1 MLEGDSIEYELI
13 EKCCQL
19 IKSDNP
25 FTLEIG
31 VRLGKGSE
39 TILKSLKN
47 KNHWHVGVD
56 PYGELRYQHFDKDS
70 DVKHS
75 SGVIPTYPNSMKT
88 TVLQNLNFHNFILLP
103 MCDTEFMEKYCNGV
117 PIYNK
122 LKTIRNDYDLV
133 LLDGPHTT
141 YDVLK
146 EVMFFGE
153 RLNNNGILILDDW
166 PTYKSPMIV
175 DIAKMLDIKPLHI
188 GENKLVLKK
197 YD

>member
-1 MLEGDSIEYELI
+1 
-13 EKCCQL
+13 
-19 IKSDNP
+19 
-25 FTLEIG
+25 
-31 VRLGKGSE
+31 
-39 TILKSLKN
+39 
-47 KNHWHVGVD
+47 
-56 PYGELRYQHFDKDS
+56 
-70 DVKHS
+70 
-75 SGVIPTYPNSMKT
+75 
-88 TVLQNLNFHNFILLP
+88 

-153 RLNNNGILILDDW
+153 RLNNNGMMILDDW

>member
-1 MLEGDSIEYELI
+1 
-13 EKCCQL
+13 
-19 IKSDNP
+19 
-25 FTLEIG
+25 
-31 VRLGKGSE
+31 
-39 TILKSLKN
+39 
-47 KNHWHVGVD
+47 
-56 PYGELRYQHFDKDS
+56 
-70 DVKHS
+70 
-75 SGVIPTYPNSMKT
+75 
-88 TVLQNLNFHNFILLP
+88 

-153 RLNNNGILILDDW
+153 RLNNNGMMILDDW

-188 GENKLVLKK
+188 GENKLVLKNMINIIDNFLPK
-197 YD
+197 KEFDDLKNTMESAYFPWYFNPFITDASELSDIDLYQFTQDFLLVVRVYNLKDIEC